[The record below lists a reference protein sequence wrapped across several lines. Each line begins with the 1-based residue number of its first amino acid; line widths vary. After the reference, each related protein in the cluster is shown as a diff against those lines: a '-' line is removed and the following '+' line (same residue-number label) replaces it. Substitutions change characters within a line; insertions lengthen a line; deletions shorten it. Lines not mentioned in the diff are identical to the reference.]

1 VSLAAPPDHLHS
13 LSGLEGRR
21 STRIDRTVPLV
32 VLGQTKTGL
41 AFQEKTS
48 TVSFNLHGCRYPSR
62 HEYPIGASVGLRVL
76 QPDGESISPV
86 IRAFVKSVHPPASP
100 RELFQVGVELESPA
114 NIWNVSPAPS
124 DWNRLLAGSTSSAGM
139 ATAVAPALEP
149 PAPADAPTVFAP
161 APAPTAGPAEARTSQ
176 VTEFPSPSPA
186 AAAAQP
192 AKESSPSKP
201 ERVAITIDQL
211 VSAMQGKLQAAAE
224 KVVQNTLATHLDE
237 AINAAL
243 ATHLDEAINAAL
255 ATHLDEAINAALAAP
270 IDGAIND
277 ALARIEGVRERNLQ
291 QLGEF
296 SEQRMESLMRAS
308 REEILGHLESRL
320 GEVQT
325 QWEEQQNA
333 YRAQAEEIA
342 ERLKKL
348 AADAQRHLADTQKFL
363 DKVSRE
369 IEPQT
374 RGRLDESLGQAT
386 EQFEAAADRISDRQL
401 VRVME
406 STRMVTRE
414 AAAQMDA
421 RVAESRALLHSAAG
435 NTLEEFRRQAEVQ
448 VDLAISE
455 TTERVRS
462 ALNALDAENR
472 VACEARR
479 RSMVDDVTRATEQST
494 EQFRSGIKA
503 FLYSCLVAAVGA
515 VDEHAK
521 TTLDGLVKDPHSAPR
536 AITDAPAAPPI
547 DEHST
552 S

>member
-1 VSLAAPPDHLHS
+1 MSLAAPPDHLHS

-21 STRIDRTVPLV
+21 STRIDRNVPLV

-41 AFQEKTS
+41 SFQEKTS

-76 QPDGESISPV
+76 QSDGETISPV

-114 NIWNVSPAPS
+114 NIWNVTPPPS
-124 DWNRLLAGSTSSAGM
+124 DWNRLLGGSASSAGL

-149 PAPADAPTVFAP
+149 PGPPATIPPTSSP
-161 APAPTAGPAEARTSQ
+161 STNEARASQ
-176 VTEFPSPSPA
+176 VAAFPSPYPGA
-186 AAAAQP
+186 AGAAP
-192 AKESSPSKP
+192 AKESSPAKP

-211 VSAMQGKLQAAAE
+211 VAAMQGKLQVAAE
-224 KVVQNTLATHLDE
+224 KVVQN
-237 AINAAL
+237 AL
-243 ATHLDEAINAAL
+243 ATHLDEAIN
-255 ATHLDEAINAALAAP
+255 E
-270 IDGAIND
+270 
-277 ALARIEGVRERNLQ
+277 ALARIEGVREHNLH
-291 QLGEF
+291 QLHEF
-296 SEQRMESLMRAS
+296 SEQRFESLMRSS

-320 GEVQT
+320 GEVQSH
-325 QWEEQQNA
+325 WEEQQDA

-342 ERLKKL
+342 QRLEKL
-348 AADAQRHLADTQKFL
+348 ASDTQRNLGETQNFIEKAT
-363 DKVSRE
+363 RE

-406 STRMVTRE
+406 STRMVIRE
-414 AAAQMDA
+414 AAAQLDA
-421 RVAESRALLHSAAG
+421 RVAESRALLHSASG
-435 NTLEEFRRQAEVQ
+435 STLEEFRRQAEVQ
-448 VDLAISE
+448 VDLAITE

-462 ALNALDAENR
+462 ALSALDAENR
-472 VACEARR
+472 AACDSRR
-479 RSMVDDVTRATEQST
+479 RSMIDDVTRTTEQST

-521 TTLDGLVKDPHSAPR
+521 TTLDGLVKDPGAAPR
-536 AITDAPAAPPI
+536 AIGDVTDISDITKIPPD
-547 DEHST
+547 DEKPN
-552 S
+552 

>member
-1 VSLAAPPDHLHS
+1 MSLAAPPDHLHS

-41 AFQEKTS
+41 SFQEKTS

-76 QPDGESISPV
+76 QPDGETISPV

-114 NIWNVSPAPS
+114 NIWNLSSPPP
-124 DWNRLLAGSTSSAGM
+124 DWNRLLGGSGSAAGV

-149 PAPADAPTVFAP
+149 PAPPAAPSAF
-161 APAPTAGPAEARTSQ
+161 PTAPEPSVTEARTSQ

-186 AAAAQP
+186 GAGTQP
-192 AKESSPSKP
+192 AKEATSPKP

-211 VSAMQGKLQAAAE
+211 VAAMQGKLQAAAE
-224 KVVQNTLATHLDE
+224 KVVQNALAEHLDE
-237 AINAAL
+237 AIDAAL
-243 ATHLDEAINAAL
+243 A
-255 ATHLDEAINAALAAP
+255 
-270 IDGAIND
+270 
-277 ALARIEGVRERNLQ
+277 RVEGVRERNLQ

-296 SEQRMESLMRAS
+296 SEQRLESLMRSS

-320 GEVQT
+320 GEVQSR
-325 QWEEQQNA
+325 WEEQHNSF
-333 YRAQAEEIA
+333 RTQAEEIVQ
-342 ERLKKL
+342 RLEKL
-348 AADAQRHLADTQKFL
+348 AADTQRNLAETQKFV
-363 DKVSRE
+363 DKATGE
-369 IEPQT
+369 IVPQT

-386 EQFEAAADRISDRQL
+386 EQFEASADRISDRQL

-406 STRMVTRE
+406 ATRMVTRE

-421 RVAESRALLHSAAG
+421 RVAESRALLHSAASG
-435 NTLEEFRRQAEVQ
+435 TLEEFRRQAEVQ

-472 VACEARR
+472 VACENRR
-479 RSMVDDVTRATEQST
+479 RTMIDDVIRTTEQST

-521 TTLDGLVKDPHSAPR
+521 TTLDGMVKEPGGTQRTIGD
-536 AITDAPAAPPI
+536 ITDISDITKIPSD
-547 DEHST
+547 DEKPN
-552 S
+552 

>member
-1 VSLAAPPDHLHS
+1 VSLAAPPEHQS

-32 VLGQTKTGL
+32 VLGQTRAGL
-41 AFQEKTS
+41 SFQEKTS

-62 HEYPIGASVGLRVL
+62 HEYPIGSSVGLRVL
-76 QPDGESISPV
+76 QPDGETISPV
-86 IRAFVKSVHPPASP
+86 IRAFVKSVHPPASS

-114 NIWNVSPAPS
+114 NIWNVSPPPS
-124 DWNRLLAGSTSSAGM
+124 DWNRLLGGSTSSARM
-139 ATAVAPALEP
+139 ATAAAPALEP
-149 PAPADAPTVFAP
+149 AEPPAAADVFASAPASGSSEP
-161 APAPTAGPAEARTSQ
+161 RTSQ
-176 VTEFPSPSPA
+176 VTEFPSPAPA
-186 AAAAQP
+186 AAGVQP
-192 AKESSPSKP
+192 AKETSPSKP

-211 VSAMQGKLQAAAE
+211 VAAMQGKLQVAAE
-224 KVVQNTLATHLDE
+224 KVVQNALADHLDE
-237 AINAAL
+237 
-243 ATHLDEAINAAL
+243 
-255 ATHLDEAINAALAAP
+255 
-270 IDGAIND
+270 AIND

-296 SEQRMESLMRAS
+296 SEQRMESLMRSS

-320 GEVQT
+320 GEVQSR
-325 QWEEQQNA
+325 WEEQHNA

-342 ERLKKL
+342 QRLEKL
-348 AADAQRHLADTQKFL
+348 AADTQHHLSQTQNFIE
-363 DKVSRE
+363 KVDRE

-374 RGRLDESLGQAT
+374 RGRLDQSLGQAT

-406 STRMVTRE
+406 GTRMVTRE
-414 AAAQMDA
+414 AAAQLDA

-435 NTLEEFRRQAEVQ
+435 STLEEFRRQAEVQ
-448 VDLAISE
+448 VDLAITE

-462 ALNALDAENR
+462 ALSALDAENR
-472 VACEARR
+472 LACETRR
-479 RSMVDDVTRATEQST
+479 RTMIDDVTRTTEQST

-521 TTLDGLVKDPHSAPR
+521 TTLDGLVKDPGTPR
-536 AITDAPAAPPI
+536 VINDITDISDITKIPSD
-547 DEHST
+547 DEKPN
-552 S
+552 

>member
-41 AFQEKTS
+41 SFQEKTS

-76 QPDGESISPV
+76 QPDGETISPV

-114 NIWNVSPAPS
+114 NIWNLSSPPP
-124 DWNRLLAGSTSSAGM
+124 DWNRLLGGSASAAGL

-149 PAPADAPTVFAP
+149 PAPPAAPSAL
-161 APAPTAGPAEARTSQ
+161 PTAPEPSVTEARTSQ

-186 AAAAQP
+186 GAGTQP
-192 AKESSPSKP
+192 AKEATSPKP

-211 VSAMQGKLQAAAE
+211 VAAMQGKLQAAAE
-224 KVVQNTLATHLDE
+224 KVVQNALAEHLDE
-237 AINAAL
+237 AIDAAL
-243 ATHLDEAINAAL
+243 A
-255 ATHLDEAINAALAAP
+255 
-270 IDGAIND
+270 
-277 ALARIEGVRERNLQ
+277 RVEGVRERNLQ

-296 SEQRMESLMRAS
+296 SEQRLESLMRSS

-320 GEVQT
+320 GEVQSR
-325 QWEEQQNA
+325 WEEQH
-333 YRAQAEEIA
+333 YSFRTQAEEIVQ
-342 ERLKKL
+342 RLEKL
-348 AADAQRHLADTQKFL
+348 AADTQRNLAETQKFV
-363 DKVSRE
+363 DKATGE
-369 IEPQT
+369 IVPQT

-386 EQFEAAADRISDRQL
+386 EQFEASADRISDRQL

-406 STRMVTRE
+406 ATRMVTRE

-435 NTLEEFRRQAEVQ
+435 STLEEFRRQAEVQ

-472 VACEARR
+472 VACENRR
-479 RSMVDDVTRATEQST
+479 RTMIDDVIRTTEQST

-521 TTLDGLVKDPHSAPR
+521 TTLDGMVKEPGGTQRTIGD
-536 AITDAPAAPPI
+536 ITDISDITKIPSD
-547 DEHST
+547 DEKPN
-552 S
+552 

>member
-1 VSLAAPPDHLHS
+1 VSLAAPPDHLQS

-41 AFQEKTS
+41 SFQEKTS

-62 HEYPIGASVGLRVL
+62 HEYPIGSSVGLRVL
-76 QPDGESISPV
+76 QPDGETISPV

-100 RELFQVGVELESPA
+100 RELFQVGVELESPS
-114 NIWNVSPAPS
+114 NIWNLSPAPS
-124 DWNRLLAGSTSSAGM
+124 DWNRLLGVSTSPAGM

-149 PAPADAPTVFAP
+149 AEPPPAPAAFSPSP
-161 APAPTAGPAEARTSQ
+161 APSVSGANGASETRTSQ

-186 AAAAQP
+186 AAGTQP
-192 AKESSPSKP
+192 AKESTPSKP

-211 VSAMQGKLQAAAE
+211 VAAMQGKLQAAAE
-224 KVVQNTLATHLDE
+224 KVVQNALAEHLDE
-237 AINAAL
+237 AIDAAL
-243 ATHLDEAINAAL
+243 A
-255 ATHLDEAINAALAAP
+255 
-270 IDGAIND
+270 
-277 ALARIEGVRERNLQ
+277 RVEGVRERNLQ

-296 SEQRMESLMRAS
+296 SEQRLESLMLSS

-320 GEVQT
+320 GEVQSR
-325 QWEEQQNA
+325 WEEQHNA
-333 YRAQAEEIA
+333 FRTQSEEIVQ
-342 ERLKKL
+342 RLEKL
-348 AADAQRHLADTQKFL
+348 AADTQRNLAETQKFV
-363 DKVSRE
+363 DKTTGE
-369 IEPQT
+369 IVPQT

-386 EQFEAAADRISDRQL
+386 EQFETAADRISDRQL

-414 AAAQMDA
+414 AAAQLDA
-421 RVAESRALLHSAAG
+421 RVAESRSLMHTAAAS
-435 NTLEEFRRQAEVQ
+435 TLEEFRRQAEVQ
-448 VDLAISE
+448 VDLAITE
-455 TTERVRS
+455 TTDRVRS

-472 VACEARR
+472 SACENRR
-479 RSMVDDVTRATEQST
+479 RTMIDEVTRTTEQST

-521 TTLDGLVKDPHSAPR
+521 TTLEGLVKDPNSSPR
-536 AITDAPAAPPI
+536 AIDDIKIIPPD
-547 DEHST
+547 DEKPN
-552 S
+552 

>member
-1 VSLAAPPDHLHS
+1 MSLAVPPDHLHS

-21 STRIDRTVPLV
+21 STRIDRNVPLV

-41 AFQEKTS
+41 SFQEKTS

-76 QPDGESISPV
+76 QPDGETISPV

-114 NIWNVSPAPS
+114 NIWNLSSPPP
-124 DWNRLLAGSTSSAGM
+124 DWNRLLGGSASPAGM

-149 PAPADAPTVFAP
+149 AKPPAAPAAYPSSPSPSVSET
-161 APAPTAGPAEARTSQ
+161 RTSQ

-186 AAAAQP
+186 GSVAQP
-192 AKESSPSKP
+192 GKENAPSKP

-211 VSAMQGKLQAAAE
+211 VAAMQGKLQAAAE
-224 KVVQNTLATHLDE
+224 KVVQNALAEHLDE
-237 AINAAL
+237 AIEAAL
-243 ATHLDEAINAAL
+243 A
-255 ATHLDEAINAALAAP
+255 
-270 IDGAIND
+270 
-277 ALARIEGVRERNLQ
+277 RVEGVRERNLQ

-296 SEQRMESLMRAS
+296 SEQRLESLMRSS

-320 GEVQT
+320 GEVQSR
-325 QWEEQQNA
+325 WEEQHNA
-333 YRAQAEEIA
+333 FRTQAEEIA
-342 ERLKKL
+342 QRLEKL
-348 AADAQRHLADTQKFL
+348 AADTQRNLGETQKFVE
-363 DKVSRE
+363 KATGE
-369 IEPQT
+369 IVPRT

-406 STRMVTRE
+406 ATRMVTRE
-414 AAAQMDA
+414 AAAQLDA
-421 RVAESRALLHSAAG
+421 RVAESRALLHNAAG
-435 NTLEEFRRQAEVQ
+435 STLEEFRRQAEVQ
-448 VDLAISE
+448 VDLAITE

-462 ALNALDAENR
+462 ALTALDAENR
-472 VACEARR
+472 LACENRR
-479 RSMVDDVTRATEQST
+479 RTMIDDVMRTTEQST

-521 TTLDGLVKDPHSAPR
+521 TTLDGMVKDPSSAPR
-536 AITDAPAAPPI
+536 SIGDITDISDMTKIPPD
-547 DEHST
+547 DEKPN
-552 S
+552 

>member
-21 STRIDRTVPLV
+21 STRIDRNVPLV

-41 AFQEKTS
+41 SFQEKTS

-76 QPDGESISPV
+76 QPDGETISPV

-114 NIWNVSPAPS
+114 NIWNLSSPPP
-124 DWNRLLAGSTSSAGM
+124 DWNRLLGGSPSPAGM

-149 PAPADAPTVFAP
+149 AEPPAAHAEFPTSSSPSVSD
-161 APAPTAGPAEARTSQ
+161 ARTSQ
-176 VTEFPSPSPA
+176 ITEFPSPSPVA
-186 AAAAQP
+186 TGTPP
-192 AKESSPSKP
+192 AKENTPSKP

-211 VSAMQGKLQAAAE
+211 VAAMQGKLQAAAE
-224 KVVQNTLATHLDE
+224 KVVQNALAEHLDE
-237 AINAAL
+237 AIDAAL
-243 ATHLDEAINAAL
+243 A
-255 ATHLDEAINAALAAP
+255 
-270 IDGAIND
+270 
-277 ALARIEGVRERNLQ
+277 RVEGVRERNLQ

-296 SEQRMESLMRAS
+296 SEQRLESLMRSS

-320 GEVQT
+320 GEVQSR
-325 QWEEQQNA
+325 WEEQHVA
-333 YRAQAEEIA
+333 FRTQAEEIVQ
-342 ERLKKL
+342 RLEKL
-348 AADAQRHLADTQKFL
+348 AADTQRNLADTQKFV
-363 DKVSRE
+363 DKTTGE
-369 IEPQT
+369 IVPQT
-374 RGRLDESLGQAT
+374 RGRLDESLCQAT

-406 STRMVTRE
+406 ATRMVTRE
-414 AAAQMDA
+414 AASQLDA

-435 NTLEEFRRQAEVQ
+435 STLEEFRRQAEVQ
-448 VDLAISE
+448 VDLAITE

-462 ALNALDAENR
+462 ALTALDAENR
-472 VACEARR
+472 VACENRR
-479 RSMVDDVTRATEQST
+479 RTMIEDVTRTTEQST

-521 TTLDGLVKDPHSAPR
+521 TTLDGMVKDPSVASR
-536 AITDAPAAPPI
+536 SIGDITDISDMTKIPPD
-547 DEHST
+547 DEKPN
-552 S
+552 

>member
-1 VSLAAPPDHLHS
+1 VSLAAPPDHLHA

-21 STRIDRTVPLV
+21 STRIDRNVPLV

-41 AFQEKTS
+41 SFQEKTS

-76 QPDGESISPV
+76 QPDGETISPV

-114 NIWNVSPAPS
+114 NIWNLSSPPP
-124 DWNRLLAGSTSSAGM
+124 DWNRLLGGSASLAGM

-149 PAPADAPTVFAP
+149 PEPPVAPAAYPSSSSPSVS
-161 APAPTAGPAEARTSQ
+161 EARTSQ

-186 AAAAQP
+186 VSGAQP
-192 AKESSPSKP
+192 GKENTPSKP

-211 VSAMQGKLQAAAE
+211 VAAMQGKLQAAAE
-224 KVVQNTLATHLDE
+224 KVVQNALAEHLDE
-237 AINAAL
+237 AIEAAL
-243 ATHLDEAINAAL
+243 A
-255 ATHLDEAINAALAAP
+255 
-270 IDGAIND
+270 
-277 ALARIEGVRERNLQ
+277 RVEGVRERNLQ

-296 SEQRMESLMRAS
+296 SEQRLESLMRSS

-320 GEVQT
+320 GEVQSR
-325 QWEEQQNA
+325 WEEQHNA
-333 YRAQAEEIA
+333 FRTQAEEIA
-342 ERLKKL
+342 QRLEKL
-348 AADAQRHLADTQKFL
+348 AADTQRNLGETQKFVE
-363 DKVSRE
+363 KATGE
-369 IEPQT
+369 IVPRT

-406 STRMVTRE
+406 ATRMVTRE
-414 AAAQMDA
+414 TAAQLDA
-421 RVAESRALLHSAAG
+421 RVAESRALLHNAAG
-435 NTLEEFRRQAEVQ
+435 STLEEFRRQAEVQ
-448 VDLAISE
+448 VDLAITE

-462 ALNALDAENR
+462 ALTALDAENR
-472 VACEARR
+472 TACENRR
-479 RSMVDDVTRATEQST
+479 RTMIDDVIRTTEQST

-521 TTLDGLVKDPHSAPR
+521 TTLDGMVKDPSGSPR
-536 AITDAPAAPPI
+536 SIGDITDISDMTKIPPD
-547 DEHST
+547 DEKPN
-552 S
+552 

>member
-21 STRIDRTVPLV
+21 STRIDRNVPLV

-41 AFQEKTS
+41 SFQEKTS

-76 QPDGESISPV
+76 QPDGETISPV

-114 NIWNVSPAPS
+114 NIWNLSSPPP
-124 DWNRLLAGSTSSAGM
+124 DWNRLLGGSVSPAGM
-139 ATAVAPALEP
+139 ATAVAPALESAEP
-149 PAPADAPTVFAP
+149 PAA
-161 APAPTAGPAEARTSQ
+161 TAAYPPSSSPSVSEARTSQ

-186 AAAAQP
+186 VSGAQP
-192 AKESSPSKP
+192 GKENAPSKP

-211 VSAMQGKLQAAAE
+211 VAAMQGKLQAAAE
-224 KVVQNTLATHLDE
+224 KVVQNALAEHLDE
-237 AINAAL
+237 AIEAAL
-243 ATHLDEAINAAL
+243 A
-255 ATHLDEAINAALAAP
+255 
-270 IDGAIND
+270 
-277 ALARIEGVRERNLQ
+277 RVEGVRERNLQ

-296 SEQRMESLMRAS
+296 SEQRLESLMRSS

-320 GEVQT
+320 GEVQSR
-325 QWEEQQNA
+325 WEEQHNA
-333 YRAQAEEIA
+333 FRTQAEEIA
-342 ERLKKL
+342 QRLEKL
-348 AADAQRHLADTQKFL
+348 AADTQRNLGETQKFVE
-363 DKVSRE
+363 KATGE
-369 IEPQT
+369 IVPRT

-406 STRMVTRE
+406 ATRMVTRE
-414 AAAQMDA
+414 AAAQLDA
-421 RVAESRALLHSAAG
+421 RVAESRALLHNAAG
-435 NTLEEFRRQAEVQ
+435 STLEEFRRQAEVQ
-448 VDLAISE
+448 VDLAITE

-462 ALNALDAENR
+462 ALTALDAENR
-472 VACEARR
+472 TACETRR
-479 RSMVDDVTRATEQST
+479 RTMIDDVMRTTEQST

-521 TTLDGLVKDPHSAPR
+521 TTLDGMVKDPSSGTR
-536 AITDAPAAPPI
+536 SIGDITDISDMTKIPPD
-547 DEHST
+547 DEKPN
-552 S
+552 

>member
-21 STRIDRTVPLV
+21 STRVDRTVPLV

-41 AFQEKTS
+41 SFQEKTS

-62 HEYPIGASVGLRVL
+62 HEYPIGSSVGLRVL
-76 QPDGESISPV
+76 QPDGETISP
-86 IRAFVKSVHPPASP
+86 IMRAFVRSIHPPASP

-114 NIWNVSPAPS
+114 NIWNVSAPPS
-124 DWNRLLAGSTSSAGM
+124 DWNRLLGSSISSAGM
-139 ATAVAPALEP
+139 ATAAAPAVEQSEP
-149 PAPADAPTVFAP
+149 PGGSFEPSL
-161 APAPTAGPAEARTSQ
+161 AEARTSQ
-176 VTEFPSPSPA
+176 VTEFPSPPVSA
-186 AAAAQP
+186 GAQP
-192 AKESSPSKP
+192 GKEGSPSKP

-211 VSAMQGKLQAAAE
+211 VAAMQGKLQAAAE
-224 KVVQNTLATHLDE
+224 KVVQNALANNLDE

-243 ATHLDEAINAAL
+243 A
-255 ATHLDEAINAALAAP
+255 
-270 IDGAIND
+270 
-277 ALARIEGVRERNLQ
+277 RVEGVRERNLQ

-296 SEQRMESLMRAS
+296 SEQRLESLMRSS

-320 GEVQT
+320 GEVQSR
-325 QWEEQQNA
+325 WEEQHNA
-333 YRAQAEEIA
+333 FRAQAEEIVQRL
-342 ERLKKL
+342 ERL
-348 AADAQRHLADTQKFL
+348 AADTQQNLAQTEKFIV
-363 DKVSRE
+363 KATHE

-406 STRMVTRE
+406 ATRMVTRE
-414 AAAQMDA
+414 AAAQLDA

-435 NTLEEFRRQAEVQ
+435 STIEEFRRQAEVQ

-462 ALNALDAENR
+462 ALSALDAENR
-472 VACEARR
+472 VACETRR
-479 RSMVDDVTRATEQST
+479 RTMIDEVTRTTEQST

-521 TTLDGLVKDPHSAPR
+521 TTLDGLVKDPTSAR
-536 AITDAPAAPPI
+536 TISDISDITKIPPD
-547 DEHST
+547 DEKPN
-552 S
+552 

>member
-1 VSLAAPPDHLHS
+1 MSLAAPPDHLHS

-21 STRIDRTVPLV
+21 STRIERTVPLV

-41 AFQEKTS
+41 SFQEKTS

-76 QPDGESISPV
+76 QPDGETISPV
-86 IRAFVKSVHPPASP
+86 FRAFVKSVHPPASP
-100 RELFQVGVELESPA
+100 RELFQVGVELESPS
-114 NIWNVSPAPS
+114 NIWNLSPAPS
-124 DWNRLLAGSTSSAGM
+124 DWNRLLGGGLSSAGL

-149 PAPADAPTVFAP
+149 PPPPPAAPAAFPQAS
-161 APAPTAGPAEARTSQ
+161 GPSVNATETRTTQ

-186 AAAAQP
+186 AGGQQT
-192 AKESSPSKP
+192 KESSPTKP

-211 VSAMQGKLQAAAE
+211 VAAMQGKLQAAAE
-224 KVVQNTLATHLDE
+224 KVVQN
-237 AINAAL
+237 AL
-243 ATHLDEAINAAL
+243 ATHLDEAIN
-255 ATHLDEAINAALAAP
+255 E
-270 IDGAIND
+270 
-277 ALARIEGVRERNLQ
+277 ALARVEGVRERNLQ

-296 SEQRMESLMRAS
+296 SEQRMESMIRSS

-320 GEVQT
+320 GEVQSR
-325 QWEEQQNA
+325 WEEQHNA

-342 ERLKKL
+342 LHLERLSADMQRNL
-348 AADAQRHLADTQKFL
+348 AETQKFI
-363 DKVSRE
+363 DKATRE

-374 RGRLDESLGQAT
+374 RGRLDQSLGQAT
-386 EQFEAAADRISDRQL
+386 EQFETAADRISDRQL

-414 AAAQMDA
+414 AAAQLDA
-421 RVAESRALLHSAAG
+421 RVAESRALMHTAAA

-448 VDLAISE
+448 VDLAITE

-462 ALNALDAENR
+462 ALSALDAENR
-472 VACEARR
+472 AACDSRR
-479 RSMVDDVTRATEQST
+479 RTMMDDVTRTTEQST

-521 TTLDGLVKDPHSAPR
+521 TTLDGLVKDPNSSPR
-536 AITDAPAAPPI
+536 AIDDIKIIPPD
-547 DEHST
+547 DEKPN
-552 S
+552 

>member
-1 VSLAAPPDHLHS
+1 MSLAAPPDHLHS

-21 STRIDRTVPLV
+21 STRIDRNVPLV
-32 VLGQTKTGL
+32 VLGQTRTGL
-41 AFQEKTS
+41 SFQEKTS

-62 HEYPIGASVGLRVL
+62 HEYPIGSPVGLRVL
-76 QPDGESISPV
+76 QPDGETISPV

-114 NIWNVSPAPS
+114 NIWNLSTPPP
-124 DWNRLLAGSTSSAGM
+124 DWSRLLGGSAASASM

-149 PAPADAPTVFAP
+149 PGPPPVAPEFSP
-161 APAPTAGPAEARTSQ
+161 ASAVGNGEPRASQ
-176 VTEFPSPSPA
+176 ITEFPSPSPA
-186 AAAAQP
+186 P
-192 AKESSPSKP
+192 RPVKESTPSKP

-211 VSAMQGKLQAAAE
+211 VAAMQGKLQAAAE
-224 KVVQNTLATHLDE
+224 KVVQNALAEHLDE
-237 AINAAL
+237 AID
-243 ATHLDEAINAAL
+243 T
-255 ATHLDEAINAALAAP
+255 
-270 IDGAIND
+270 
-277 ALARIEGVRERNLQ
+277 ALARVEGVRERNLK

-296 SEQRMESLMRAS
+296 SEQRLESLMRAS

-320 GEVQT
+320 GEVESR
-325 QWEEQQNA
+325 WAEQHNA
-333 YRAQAEEIA
+333 FRTQAEEIA
-342 ERLKKL
+342 QRLEML
-348 AADAQRHLADTQKFL
+348 AADMQRNLANSQKFIE
-363 DKVSRE
+363 KTTRE

-406 STRMVTRE
+406 ATRMVARE
-414 AAAQMDA
+414 AAAQLDA
-421 RVAESRALLHSAAG
+421 RVAESRALLHSASGA
-435 NTLEEFRRQAEVQ
+435 TLEEFRRQAEVQ

-462 ALNALDAENR
+462 ALAALDAENR
-472 VACEARR
+472 VACENRR
-479 RSMVDDVTRATEQST
+479 RTMIDDVTRTTEQST

-521 TTLDGLVKDPHSAPR
+521 TTLDGMVKDPAASPR
-536 AITDAPAAPPI
+536 TIGDMTDISGITKIPPD
-547 DEHST
+547 DEKPN
-552 S
+552 

>member
-41 AFQEKTS
+41 SFQEKTS

-62 HEYPIGASVGLRVL
+62 HEYPVGASVGLRVL
-76 QPDGESISPV
+76 QPDGETISPV

-114 NIWNVSPAPS
+114 NIWNVTPPPS
-124 DWNRLLAGSTSSAGM
+124 DWNRLLGGSASSAGL

-149 PAPADAPTVFAP
+149 PAPPATLPPASAPGAN
-161 APAPTAGPAEARTSQ
+161 EARAGQ
-176 VTEFPSPSPA
+176 VSAFPSPSLVATGA
-186 AAAAQP
+186 AP
-192 AKESSPSKP
+192 PKESAPAKP

-211 VSAMQGKLQAAAE
+211 VAAMQGKLQAAAE
-224 KVVQNTLATHLDE
+224 KVVQN
-237 AINAAL
+237 AL
-243 ATHLDEAINAAL
+243 ATHLDEAIN
-255 ATHLDEAINAALAAP
+255 E
-270 IDGAIND
+270 
-277 ALARIEGVRERNLQ
+277 ALARIEGVREHNLR
-291 QLGEF
+291 QLHEF
-296 SEQRMESLMRAS
+296 SEQRFESLMRSS

-320 GEVQT
+320 GEVQSH
-325 QWEEQQNA
+325 WEEQHSA

-342 ERLKKL
+342 QRLEKL
-348 AADAQRHLADTQKFL
+348 AGDTQRNLGETQNFIEKAT
-363 DKVSRE
+363 RE
-369 IEPQT
+369 IEPRT

-406 STRMVTRE
+406 STRMVVRE
-414 AAAQMDA
+414 AAAQLDA
-421 RVAESRALLHSAAG
+421 RVAESRALLHGAAG
-435 NTLEEFRRQAEVQ
+435 STLEEFRRQAEVQ
-448 VDLAISE
+448 VDLAITE

-462 ALNALDAENR
+462 ALSALDSENR
-472 VACEARR
+472 AACDSRR
-479 RSMVDDVTRATEQST
+479 RAMIDDVTRSMEQST

-521 TTLDGLVKDPHSAPR
+521 TTLEGLVKDPGSAPR
-536 AITDAPAAPPI
+536 AIDDIKIIPPD
-547 DEHST
+547 DEKPN
-552 S
+552 

>member
-21 STRIDRTVPLV
+21 STRIDRNVPLV

-41 AFQEKTS
+41 SFQEKTS

-76 QPDGESISPV
+76 QPDGETISPV

-114 NIWNVSPAPS
+114 NIWNLSSPPP
-124 DWNRLLAGSTSSAGM
+124 DWNRLLGGSASVAGM
-139 ATAVAPALEP
+139 ATAVVPALEP
-149 PAPADAPTVFAP
+149 PAPPVAP
-161 APAPTAGPAEARTSQ
+161 AAFPPSPSPSIAEARTSQ

-186 AAAAQP
+186 TAGAQP
-192 AKESSPSKP
+192 SKEATPSKP

-211 VSAMQGKLQAAAE
+211 VAAMQGKLQAAAE
-224 KVVQNTLATHLDE
+224 KVVQNALAEHLDE
-237 AINAAL
+237 AIDAAL
-243 ATHLDEAINAAL
+243 A
-255 ATHLDEAINAALAAP
+255 
-270 IDGAIND
+270 
-277 ALARIEGVRERNLQ
+277 RVEGVRERNLQ

-296 SEQRMESLMRAS
+296 SEQRIESLMRSS

-325 QWEEQQNA
+325 RWEEQHNA
-333 YRAQAEEIA
+333 FRTQAEEIA
-342 ERLKKL
+342 QRLEKL
-348 AADAQRHLADTQKFL
+348 AADTQRHLAETQKFV
-363 DKVSRE
+363 DKATGE
-369 IEPQT
+369 IVPQT

-406 STRMVTRE
+406 ATRMVTRE

-435 NTLEEFRRQAEVQ
+435 STLEEFRRQAEVQ

-462 ALNALDAENR
+462 ALSALDAENR
-472 VACEARR
+472 AACENRR
-479 RSMVDDVTRATEQST
+479 RTMIDDVTRTTEQST

-521 TTLDGLVKDPHSAPR
+521 TTLDGMVKEPGATPR
-536 AITDAPAAPPI
+536 TISDITDISDITKIPSD
-547 DEHST
+547 DEKPN
-552 S
+552 

>member
-1 VSLAAPPDHLHS
+1 MSLAAPPDHLHS

-21 STRIDRTVPLV
+21 STRIERTVPLV

-41 AFQEKTS
+41 SFQEKTS

-62 HEYPIGASVGLRVL
+62 HEYPIGASIGLRVL

-114 NIWNVSPAPS
+114 NIWNLSPPPS
-124 DWNRLLAGSTSSAGM
+124 DWNRLLGGSLSSAGL

-149 PAPADAPTVFAP
+149 PEPPAAPAAFSP
-161 APAPTAGPAEARTSQ
+161 APAQSASTSEARTTQ

-186 AAAAQP
+186 ATGTQQ
-192 AKESSPSKP
+192 AKETSPSKP

-211 VSAMQGKLQAAAE
+211 VAAMQGKLQAAAE

-237 AINAAL
+237 SINAAL
-243 ATHLDEAINAAL
+243 A
-255 ATHLDEAINAALAAP
+255 
-270 IDGAIND
+270 
-277 ALARIEGVRERNLQ
+277 RVEGVRERNLQ

-296 SEQRMESLMRAS
+296 SEQRLESLMRSS

-320 GEVQT
+320 GEVQSR
-325 QWEEQQNA
+325 WEEQQTA
-333 YRAQAEEIA
+333 YRTQAEEIA
-342 ERLKKL
+342 QRLEKL
-348 AADAQRHLADTQKFL
+348 AADTQRNLSETQKFIE
-363 DKVSRE
+363 KATRE

-386 EQFEAAADRISDRQL
+386 EQFETSADRISDRQL

-414 AAAQMDA
+414 AAAQLDA
-421 RVAESRALLHSAAG
+421 RVAESRALLHSAAAS
-435 NTLEEFRRQAEVQ
+435 TLEEFRRQAEVQ

-462 ALNALDAENR
+462 ALSALDAENR
-472 VACEARR
+472 AACESRR
-479 RSMVDDVTRATEQST
+479 RTMIDDVTRTTEQST

-515 VDEHAK
+515 VDE
-521 TTLDGLVKDPHSAPR
+521 
-536 AITDAPAAPPI
+536 
-547 DEHST
+547 
-552 S
+552 

>member
-1 VSLAAPPDHLHS
+1 VSLAVPPDHLHS

-41 AFQEKTS
+41 SFQEKTS

-76 QPDGESISPV
+76 QPDGETISPV

-114 NIWNVSPAPS
+114 NIWNLSSPPP
-124 DWNRLLAGSTSSAGM
+124 DWNRLLGGSASSAGM

-149 PAPADAPTVFAP
+149 AEPPPAAFPPSPSPSVT
-161 APAPTAGPAEARTSQ
+161 EARTSQ

-186 AAAAQP
+186 AAGGPP
-192 AKESSPSKP
+192 AKEGTPPKP

-211 VSAMQGKLQAAAE
+211 VAAMQGKLQAAAE
-224 KVVQNTLATHLDE
+224 KVVQNALAEHVDE
-237 AINAAL
+237 AIDAAL
-243 ATHLDEAINAAL
+243 A
-255 ATHLDEAINAALAAP
+255 
-270 IDGAIND
+270 
-277 ALARIEGVRERNLQ
+277 RVEGVRERNLQ

-296 SEQRMESLMRAS
+296 SEQRLESLMRSS

-320 GEVQT
+320 GEVQSR
-325 QWEEQQNA
+325 WEEQHNA
-333 YRAQAEEIA
+333 FRTQAEEIVQ
-342 ERLKKL
+342 RLEKL
-348 AADAQRHLADTQKFL
+348 AADTQRNLAETQKFV
-363 DKVSRE
+363 DKATGE
-369 IEPQT
+369 IVPQT

-386 EQFEAAADRISDRQL
+386 EQFEASADRISDRQL

-406 STRMVTRE
+406 ATRMVTRE

-435 NTLEEFRRQAEVQ
+435 STLEEFRRQAEVQ

-472 VACEARR
+472 VACENRR
-479 RSMVDDVTRATEQST
+479 RTMIDDVTRTTEQST

-521 TTLDGLVKDPHSAPR
+521 TTLDGMVKEPGGAPR
-536 AITDAPAAPPI
+536 TIGDLTDISDITKIPSD
-547 DEHST
+547 DEKPN
-552 S
+552 